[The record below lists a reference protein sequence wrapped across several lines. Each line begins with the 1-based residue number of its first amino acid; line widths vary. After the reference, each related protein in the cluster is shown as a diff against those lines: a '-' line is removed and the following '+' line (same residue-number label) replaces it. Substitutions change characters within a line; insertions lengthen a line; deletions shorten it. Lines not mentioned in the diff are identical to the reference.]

1 MTIITVASQK
11 GGVWKTSTAVAL
23 AHGLAN
29 AGAPGGG
36 SPLGATLLCDLDPQ
50 GHAAISLGQDPE
62 PGIFDFFVTGAPL
75 TNLIRSTRRDGLY
88 LLPGNS
94 RTKTAETVLR
104 HESSLAELTA
114 KLKSLVEPYAF
125 AVLDT
130 AATGL
135 LQEMA
140 IAALGPQDVLII
152 PAQLEALGLDGVAGV
167 MQMVR
172 RLGKPGRIII
182 LPTGYDS
189 RIKEHETNF
198 ISLHQAYPGLITH
211 AVPRRAAVAEAAG
224 YGRTVW
230 ETNARGIKD
239 VTGIYAHVLN
249 LIGDFNLEALTC
261 QK

>member
-11 GGVWKTSTAVAL
+11 GGVWKTSTSVAL
-23 AHGLAN
+23 AHGLAS
-29 AGAPGGG
+29 AGA
-36 SPLGATLLCDLDPQ
+36 STLLCDLDPQ

-75 TNLIRSTRRDGLY
+75 GNLIRSTRREGLY

-94 RTKTAETVLR
+94 RTKTVETVLR
-104 HESSLAELTA
+104 HESSLTELTD
-114 KLKSLVEPYAF
+114 KLAALVAPYGC

-189 RIKEHETNF
+189 RIKDHETNF
-198 ISLHQAYPGLITH
+198 ISLHQAYPGLVTH

-224 YGRTVW
+224 YGQTIW
-230 ETNARGIKD
+230 ETNARGVKD
-239 VTGIYAHVLN
+239 VTIVYAHVLN
-249 LIGDFNLEALTC
+249 LIADFNLEALTC
-261 QK
+261 QSPK